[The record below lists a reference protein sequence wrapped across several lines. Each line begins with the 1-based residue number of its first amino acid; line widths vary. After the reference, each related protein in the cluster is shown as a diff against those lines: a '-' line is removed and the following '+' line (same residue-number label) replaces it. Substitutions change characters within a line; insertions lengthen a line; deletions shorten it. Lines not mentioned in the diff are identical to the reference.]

1 MIKPHIH
8 KTNIIRAKNVDKVIT
23 DIINKMYKEG
33 PISNVDLEK
42 LAYIKLFHPEIFKL
56 YESKILYLMG
66 IFYKPLEPHSLV
78 EMVYNAY
85 AKDIKTNLKNSF
97 TPIQVNMIKN
107 IDEKKYFSFSA
118 PTSSGKSYLF
128 MDLIKHR
135 KDDIV
140 IIVPSRALIAEY
152 LEKTLKILD
161 NNKDVLVLQ
170 FVDNIN
176 IRHTKRRVFI
186 LTPERARELFK
197 FKDLFNIGLFLIDE
211 AQLSEENMRGLTFDS
226 LIRRINTEFPN
237 ATKVFAHP
245 FINNPQAQFE
255 KHNIT
260 ENSSYKSYKQNSVGK
275 IYLTPIKGDIFAY
288 RPTFKPDRY
297 YYTRNI
303 IKKILKQQ
311 GTTILIYASKT
322 KIYSKKLFEDFRD
335 YLDLCDEITNS
346 NAIKIIKELQEYIGA
361 TEDEKVSNLVKMMKK
376 GIVIH
381 HGSIPLKAR
390 FLIEKFINSGYAKI
404 CFATSTLLQ
413 GINMP
418 FDLVWIDNY
427 RFRGNEDK
435 KSLEIKNLIGRAGR
449 SKTFSNAFDYG
460 FVIVPKENYNN
471 FLERLNIDTKIKNTS
486 ELDNDD
492 FSSLPEDAK
501 DIVDAT
507 RNNTFDD
514 ELQIT
519 ELQKERI
526 KNANLDD
533 DIKLILDNMFID
545 NNIISAANYK
555 NMNNNTR
562 ELVKNS
568 FKNIFVKHLRRKNL
582 SYAEQSILSVALR
595 ILLWKVQGRSFSQIV
610 AFRYNY
616 ITDDERR
623 NDLRRQ
629 LKEKLISEKEFHK
642 QIASTKLK
650 YSQIPSE
657 LPNVNAFQKS
667 LFDKNATFKDFDYDK
682 LVYDTYEYLDTVLSF
697 SLSNPISA
705 AFKMYYDKT
714 QDSRALAM
722 INYLKYGTNNSKE
735 IMLLRYGFDFEELD
749 WLAPCVKSIDENEII
764 FDDVLLEKL
773 EQYQKDIICR
783 YCN

>member
-1 MIKPHIH
+1 M
-8 KTNIIRAKNVDKVIT
+8 
-23 DIINKMYKEG
+23 
-33 PISNVDLEK
+33 
-42 LAYIKLFHPEIFKL
+42 
-56 YESKILYLMG
+56 
-66 IFYKPLEPHSLV
+66 
-78 EMVYNAY
+78 
-85 AKDIKTNLKNSF
+85 
-97 TPIQVNMIKN
+97 
-107 IDEKKYFSFSA
+107 
-118 PTSSGKSYLF
+118 
-128 MDLIKHR
+128 
-135 KDDIV
+135 
-140 IIVPSRALIAEY
+140 
-152 LEKTLKILD
+152 
-161 NNKDVLVLQ
+161 
-170 FVDNIN
+170 
-176 IRHTKRRVFI
+176 
-186 LTPERARELFK
+186 
-197 FKDLFNIGLFLIDE
+197 
-211 AQLSEENMRGLTFDS
+211 
-226 LIRRINTEFPN
+226 
-237 ATKVFAHP
+237 
-245 FINNPQAQFE
+245 
-255 KHNIT
+255 
-260 ENSSYKSYKQNSVGK
+260 
-275 IYLTPIKGDIFAY
+275 
-288 RPTFKPDRY
+288 
-297 YYTRNI
+297 
-303 IKKILKQQ
+303 
-311 GTTILIYASKT
+311 
-322 KIYSKKLFEDFRD
+322 
-335 YLDLCDEITNS
+335 CDEITNP

-361 TEDEKVSNLVKMMKK
+361 TEDKKVSNLVKMMQK